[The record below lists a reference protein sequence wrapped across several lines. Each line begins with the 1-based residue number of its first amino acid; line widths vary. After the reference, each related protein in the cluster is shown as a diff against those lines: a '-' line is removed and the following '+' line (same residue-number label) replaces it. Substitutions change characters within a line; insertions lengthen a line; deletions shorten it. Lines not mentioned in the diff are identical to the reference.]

1 MPTMQS
7 ATERSFYQA
16 SKVWRMWRNFL
27 LLERM
32 PTNTLEELS
41 QEDVHKNHCGGA
53 INERGSVMKT
63 MLLHL
68 FYIYTVHNITNPA
81 MTIVLYI
88 AIPYFI

>member
-16 SKVWRMWRNFL
+16 SEVWRMWRNFL

-53 INERGSVMKT
+53 INERSSVINNYAFT
-63 MLLHL
+63 
-68 FYIYTVHNITNPA
+68 FI
-81 MTIVLYI
+81 LYI
-88 AIPYFI
+88 ETGKH